1 MRVFVTGSAD
11 GLGKLAAGSLL
22 DSGHDVV
29 VHVRS
34 ADRRPAVTALIDRGA
49 ELVVG
54 DLADLDQARDVAAQV
69 NVLGPMDAVI
79 HNAGVNSGRELAAV
93 NVVAPFVLT
102 ATMLRPQRLVY
113 LSSGMHRGGRPF
125 TDGNPFVGRGSQV
138 TYSDSKL
145 FVTTLALAVA
155 RLWPEVHS
163 NAVDPGWV
171 PTRMGGSRAPD
182 DLRLGHLTQEWLA
195 TSTDPDA
202 LTTGG
207 YWHHQRRREPHPST
221 RDESFQ
227 TRLLDALAEVTGVT
241 IEGLG

>member
-1 MRVFVTGSAD
+1 
-11 GLGKLAAGSLL
+11 
-22 DSGHDVV
+22 
-29 VHVRS
+29 
-34 ADRRPAVTALIDRGA
+34 
-49 ELVVG
+49 
-54 DLADLDQARDVAAQV
+54 
-69 NVLGPMDAVI
+69 MDAVI
-79 HNAGVNSGRELAAV
+79 HNAGVYSGRELVAV

-171 PTRMGGSRAPD
+171 PPTRMGGSSAPD
-182 DLRLGHLTQEWLA
+182 DLRLGHL
-195 TSTDPDA
+195 A
-202 LTTGG
+202 LRNGSPPVLT
-207 YWHHQRRREPHPST
+207 PT
-221 RDESFQ
+221 R
-227 TRLLDALAEVTGVT
+227 
-241 IEGLG
+241 